1 MSVEAKAHLIYGYK
15 INSNMKPVSDE
26 FLEQYE
32 DFLIFGYDG
41 LEFLGVEI
49 TSCYENELDILSL
62 ETIQDMIGLENE
74 KITDAM
80 EKMFGELPINSPKLY
95 LTCLYH

>member
-1 MSVEAKAHLIYGYK
+1 MSVDAKAYLIYGYK

-26 FLEQYE
+26 FLENYE
-32 DFLIFGYDG
+32 DFLIFGYNG

-49 TSCYENELDILSL
+49 TSCYENEQETLSL
-62 ETIQDMIGLENE
+62 ETVQDMIGWEHE
-74 KITDAM
+74 KIIEAM
-80 EKMFGELPINSPKLY
+80 EKMFGESPTDYPKLF